1 MSIARNIYY
10 FLPPTLR
17 FWSRRM
23 LYLPYDLYN
32 SVIKRNKKI
41 IPPRGMI
48 FVGSGD
54 FIEQGEHLLQLV
66 IKYTNLKP
74 DHKILDIGC
83 GIGRLAVPLTTYLDG
98 NGLYEGFDVV
108 KLGIDWCNKKIA
120 RNYSNFHFKW
130 VNLKNDLYNLSTT
143 NQANKFKFPYPD
155 NYFDSIVLTS
165 VFTHMLPNDVKHYL
179 EEISKVIND
188 EGKCLATFF
197 LINKEV
203 KRQMQNKETG
213 FLFKYS
219 FNGYSL
225 MNIKVKEANVAYEES
240 FLFSIIQE
248 CDLKIES
255 IHRGRW
261 SNGSD
266 PLDFQD
272 VIILRK

>member
-1 MSIARNIYY
+1 MSIARTIYY
-10 FLPPTLR
+10 FLSPTLR

-23 LYLPYDLYN
+23 FYLPYDLYN
-32 SVIKRNKKI
+32 SAIKRHKKI
-41 IPPRGMI
+41 VPPRGMM

-54 FIEQGEHLLQLV
+54 FIEQGEHLLQLA

-74 DHKILDIGC
+74 NHKILDIGC
-83 GIGRLAVPLTTYLDG
+83 GIGRLAIPLTTYLDG

-108 KLGIDWCNKKIA
+108 KLGIDWCNKRIA
-120 RNYSNFHFKW
+120 RNYSNFHFRW
-130 VNLKNDLYNLSTT
+130 INLKNDLYNLSTT
-143 NQANKFKFPYPD
+143 NQANNFKFPYPD
-155 NYFDSIVLTS
+155 NYFDSIILTS

-188 EGKCLATFF
+188 KGKCLATFF
-197 LINKEV
+197 LINEEV
-203 KRQMQNKETG
+203 KHQMQNKETN
-213 FLFKYS
+213 FLFKFS
-219 FNGYSL
+219 FNGYYL

-240 FLFSIIQE
+240 FLFSIIQK

-261 SNGSD
+261 SNGSN

-272 VIILRK
+272 VIILTK